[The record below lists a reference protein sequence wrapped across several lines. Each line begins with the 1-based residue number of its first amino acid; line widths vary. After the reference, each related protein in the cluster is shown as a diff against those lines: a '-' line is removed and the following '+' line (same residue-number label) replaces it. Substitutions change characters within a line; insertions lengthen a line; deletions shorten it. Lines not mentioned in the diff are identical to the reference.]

1 MMHAE
6 HNHFERHYVWDL
18 VVRSFHWV
26 NAACILTLTLTGF
39 LMGSPP
45 AILSELE
52 ASGQYWFGTI
62 RFLHFSA
69 GYILFINL
77 LVRIYWSFY
86 GTKYARWQQLVP
98 HTREKFDEL
107 IAVLKTDILQT
118 RVSFKTSLGHNA
130 LAGST
135 YIALAVLILIQV
147 ITGFGLY
154 EQMSSAL
161 IPALFGWVVPL
172 FGGDLLV
179 KALHHNMMWFFIIFT
194 VVHVY
199 IASYHDY
206 VEGTG
211 IISSMFSGWK
221 FHPREDDKGAKR

>member
-1 MMHAE
+1 MQA
-6 HNHFERHYVWDL
+6 NQTFERHYVWDL
-18 VVRSFHWV
+18 VVRSFHWT
-26 NAACILTLTLTGF
+26 NAACILALTITGY

-52 ASGQYWFGTI
+52 AYNQYWFGTI

-77 LVRIYWSFY
+77 LVRVYWAFRGS
-86 GTKYARWQQLVP
+86 KYARWQEVLP
-98 HTREKFDEL
+98 HTRDKFEEL
-107 IAVLKTDILQT
+107 VSVLKTDILQT
-118 RVSFKTSLGHNA
+118 RVSYDAPLGHNA
-130 LAGST
+130 LAGLT
-135 YIALAVLILIQV
+135 YVGFAVMVVIQV
-147 ITGFGLY
+147 VTGFGLY

-161 IPALFGWVVPL
+161 IPNLFGWVVPL

-179 KALHHNMMWFFIIFT
+179 KAIHHNMMWFFIIFT
-194 VVHVY
+194 GVHIY

-211 IISSMFSGWK
+211 ILSSMFSGWK
-221 FHPREDDKGAKR
+221 FHQKKETRK